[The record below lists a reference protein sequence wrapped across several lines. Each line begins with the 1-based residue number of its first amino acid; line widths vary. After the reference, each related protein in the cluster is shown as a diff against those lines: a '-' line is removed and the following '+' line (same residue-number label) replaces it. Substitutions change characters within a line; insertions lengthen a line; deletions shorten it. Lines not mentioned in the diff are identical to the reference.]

1 MRCLVAVALL
11 ATLTGHGRVDR
22 SEGLGAATGVVL
34 DSSGS
39 PLTDA
44 TVYALPAEDMTK
56 QIRTTSDSS
65 GHFTLEGIPAGA
77 AYLDAYKETDGYPY
91 NFFSFFKSPGER
103 TPAKVKIATGKV
115 TSNVVLRMGPRAA
128 YLQLDIAS
136 DDGTP
141 VDGELSLD
149 RPDIRGPYRRGVS
162 AGELL
167 MVPPVPFRLT
177 FEAPGHLPWHYGGQ
191 RWQGNEGLIRLK
203 SGETLR
209 VPIRLR
215 HSSGREGR

>member
-11 ATLTGHGRVDR
+11 STLTGHGRVDR

-77 AYLDAYKETDGYPY
+77 AYLDAYKETDG
-91 NFFSFFKSPGER
+91 SC
-103 TPAKVKIATGKV
+103 
-115 TSNVVLRMGPRAA
+115 
-128 YLQLDIAS
+128 
-136 DDGTP
+136 
-141 VDGELSLD
+141 
-149 RPDIRGPYRRGVS
+149 
-162 AGELL
+162 
-167 MVPPVPFRLT
+167 
-177 FEAPGHLPWHYGGQ
+177 
-191 RWQGNEGLIRLK
+191 GNREGLEF
-203 SGETLR
+203 G
-209 VPIRLR
+209 
-215 HSSGREGR
+215 

>member
-1 MRCLVAVALL
+1 MRMRYLVAVALL
-11 ATLTGHGRVDR
+11 VTLTAQGQVDR
-22 SEGLGAATGVVL
+22 SEGLGSATGVVL

-39 PLTDA
+39 PLAEA
-44 TVYALPAEDMTK
+44 TVYALPEKDMTK

-65 GHFTLEGIPAGA
+65 GHFTLRGIPAGA
-77 AYLDAYKETDGYPY
+77 AYLHAYKETDGYPY

-103 TPAKVKIATGKV
+103 TPVKIKIAAGKV
-115 TSNVVLRMGPRAA
+115 TSNVVLQMGLRAA
-128 YLQLDIAS
+128 YLQFDIAN
-136 DDGTP
+136 DDGAP
-141 VDGELSLD
+141 VDGELSFD
-149 RPDIRGPYRRGVS
+149 RQDIRGPYRRGVS

-177 FEAPGHLPWHYGGQ
+177 FKAPGYLPWHYGGQ
-191 RWQGNEGLIRLK
+191 RWQGNEGFIRLK

-215 HSSGREGR
+215 HSS

>member
-1 MRCLVAVALL
+1 MRYLVAVALL
-11 ATLTGHGRVDR
+11 ATLTAQGQVDR
-22 SEGLGAATGVVL
+22 SEGLGSATGVVL

-39 PLTDA
+39 PLAKA
-44 TVYALPAEDMTK
+44 TVYALPEEDMTK

-65 GHFTLEGIPAGA
+65 GHFTLEGMPAGA
-77 AYLDAYKETDGYPY
+77 VYLDAYKETDGYPY
-91 NFFSFFKSPGER
+91 NFFSFYKSPGER
-103 TPAKVKIATGKV
+103 TPAKIKIAAGKV
-115 TSNVVLRMGPRAA
+115 TADVVLQMGARAA
-128 YLQLDIAS
+128 YLQFAIAN

-141 VDGELSLD
+141 VDGELLLD
-149 RPDIRGPYRRGVS
+149 RPDIRGPYKRGVS

-177 FEAPGHLPWHYGGQ
+177 FEAPGYLPWHYGGQ

-215 HSSGREGR
+215 HSSRREGR